1 MLQEPW
7 RNSEARNGATARV
20 LSALTQYLTDS
31 NPIPSFA
38 LMWTTAEMTC
48 QRSSSTQFAEADVTQ
63 VTSVVTMAT
72 MATGTT
78 AGITAIGTTAIGTT
92 VGATAIGLGLVLA
105 LALTTTAAPT
115 AIGCTATI
123 IVAG

>member
-1 MLQEPW
+1 VDNCRDDLPEVV
-7 RNSEARNGATARV
+7 EH
-20 LSALTQYLTDS
+20 
-31 NPIPSFA
+31 PIRGGGRYA
-38 LMWTTAEMTC
+38 GNIG
-48 QRSSSTQFAEADVTQ
+48 R
-63 VTSVVTMAT
+63 TMAT